1 MLTQDKLSILTAGAG
16 FDVCGYEG
24 TRNPDP
30 SPFRFLY
37 NAALPRGGTVCLFKV
52 LQTNICMNDC
62 AYCVNQVGRDCP
74 RFTFQPEELAR
85 TFMELN
91 RKRIARG
98 LFLSSAVAGNPSR
111 TMERMLNT
119 VELLRRRYEY
129 KGYIHLKIM
138 PGAPFDCVEAACKL
152 ADRVSLNMEA
162 PTTQRLAKLSTR
174 KDLFHGI
181 LERMRWVKQLT
192 ANNENWTPSG
202 QTTQFVVGAAGE
214 TDRELLNTT
223 QALYKE
229 IGLRRAY
236 FSAFSPISYSRL
248 QNHHPTPPLR
258 EHRLYQI
265 DWLLR
270 VYGFPLQEVELAL
283 DDDDFL
289 PLRKDPKLII
299 AHKQPWVFPVD
310 INRASYDELLRVPGI
325 GPVSASR
332 IIETRKDHS
341 IDSLEQLRKMHVVV
355 KRANPYIWFRSML
368 NSEKQ
373 LSFLPELDSEV
384 AEPEPSLAS
393 ACR

>member
-1 MLTQDKLSILTAGAG
+1 MLTQDKLSVLTAGAG

-138 PGAPFDCVEAACKL
+138 PGAPFDYVEAACKL

-162 PTTQRLAKLSTR
+162 PTTQHLAKLSTR

-192 ANNENWTPSG
+192 ASNENWTSSG

-236 FSAFSPISYSRL
+236 FSAFSPIPYSRL
-248 QNHHPTPPLR
+248 QNHHPTPV
-258 EHRLYQI
+258 

-270 VYGFPLQEVELAL
+270 VYGFSLQDVELAL
-283 DDDDFL
+283 DNDGFL
-289 PLRKDPKLII
+289 SLRKDPKLVI
-299 AHKQPWVFPVD
+299 AHKQPWGFPVD
-310 INRASYDELLRVPGI
+310 INRANYDELLRVPGI
-325 GPVSASR
+325 GPVSTSR

-341 IDSLEQLRKMHVVV
+341 IDSLEQLKKMRVVV

>member
-1 MLTQDKLSILTAGAG
+1 
-16 FDVCGYEG
+16 
-24 TRNPDP
+24 
-30 SPFRFLY
+30 
-37 NAALPRGGTVCLFKV
+37 
-52 LQTNICMNDC
+52 MNDC

-74 RFTFQPEELAR
+74 RFTFQPEELAL

-119 VELLRRRYEY
+119 VEILRRRYEY

-162 PTTQRLAKLSTR
+162 PTAQRLAKLSTR

-192 ANNENWTPSG
+192 ANNKNWTPSG

-283 DDDDFL
+283 ENDGFL
-289 PLRKDPKLII
+289 SLRKDPKLII

-332 IIETRKDHS
+332 IIATRKDHS

-384 AEPEPSLAS
+384 AELEPSLAS

>member
-98 LFLSSAVAGNPSR
+98 LFLSSAVARNPSR

-162 PTTQRLAKLSTR
+162 PTTQRLVKLSTR

>member
-1 MLTQDKLSILTAGAG
+1 MLTQDKLSVLTAGAG

-74 RFTFQPEELAR
+74 RFTFQPEELAL

-119 VELLRRRYEY
+119 VEILRRRYEY

-162 PTTQRLAKLSTR
+162 PTAQRLAKLSTR

-192 ANNENWTPSG
+192 ANNKNWTPSG

-283 DDDDFL
+283 ENDGFL
-289 PLRKDPKLII
+289 SLRKDPKLII

-332 IIETRKDHS
+332 IIATRKDHS

-384 AEPEPSLAS
+384 AELEPSLAS